1 MRAGPAP
8 AAVHWSVPDPCR
20 LATPQSF
27 DAVLAELSRRV
38 GLLAPRLADA
48 S

>member
-1 MRAGPAP
+1 V
-8 AAVHWSVPDPCR
+8 VHWSVPDPVP
-20 LATPQSF
+20 AGDPASY
-27 DAVLAELSRRV
+27 DAVLAELGRRV